1 MQGEV
6 ERALKQFPEVEEVV
20 ARIGTAEVATDAMP
34 PNISDT
40 YVLLKD
46 RSEWPD
52 KTKLKSELLEEM
64 EEVLEDVPGNAYEF
78 SQPIELRFNEF
89 GILLNGEL
97 IENEIRSMVVNQ
109 NVSEVSAISSVR
121 RKLVE
126 QQREMSRNKGVVMDG
141 RDIGTVVFPEAE
153 LKLFMT
159 AQMGIRVKRRKKQLA
174 KKGIIEYEEAIE
186 QNLAKRD
193 EIDTTRSDS
202 PLKQATDAIVIDT
215 SDLTLNE
222 QVKKIV
228 NLANNL
234 IYEN

>member
-1 MQGEV
+1 MKRIIVAIDGYSGTGKSSTAQLVAEGLNYTYIDSGAMY
-6 ERALKQFPEVEEVV
+6 RAITFHFLRNNVDLTNPKEIEE
-20 ARIGTAEVATDAMP
+20 
-34 PNISDT
+34 S
-40 YVLLKD
+40 
-46 RSEWPD
+46 
-52 KTKLKSELLEEM
+52 M
-64 EEVLEDVPGNAYEF
+64 EKC
-78 SQPIELRFNEF
+78 ELRFNEL

-159 AQMGIRVKRRKKQLA
+159 AQMGVRVKRRKKQLA
-174 KKGIIEYEEAIE
+174 KKGIIEYDEAIE

>member
-1 MQGEV
+1 MKRIIVAIDGYSGTGKSSTAQLVAEGLNYTYIDSGAMY
-6 ERALKQFPEVEEVV
+6 RAITFHFLRNNVDLTNSNEIE
-20 ARIGTAEVATDAMP
+20 
-34 PNISDT
+34 
-40 YVLLKD
+40 
-46 RSEWPD
+46 
-52 KTKLKSELLEEM
+52 KSM
-64 EEVLEDVPGNAYEF
+64 EKC
-78 SQPIELRFNEF
+78 ELRFNDV